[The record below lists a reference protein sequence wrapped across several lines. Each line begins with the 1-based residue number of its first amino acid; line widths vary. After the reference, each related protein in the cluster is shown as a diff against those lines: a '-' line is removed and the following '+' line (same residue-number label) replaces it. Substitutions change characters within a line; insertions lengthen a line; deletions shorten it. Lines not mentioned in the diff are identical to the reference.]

1 MRPHP
6 VTASFL
12 FVHGWS
18 SDASIW
24 DDLRAALPEA
34 WTAVAEAG
42 YFGSPAR
49 RPPVPDGTIV
59 VGHSAGVPELLSDLP
74 AGCAA
79 LVSING
85 FTRFTGSAD
94 HPCGVPARVLDRML
108 LRLDQ
113 DPEATVAAFRAGC
126 GMSGPVPGT
135 LRPERLRTGLLALR
149 DADARGADVRLLAL
163 AGRLDPIVPPALT
176 RACFAEPAIVWHEQA
191 GHLLPC
197 SHPLWCAEQLRAFA
211 A

>member
-1 MRPHP
+1 M
-6 VTASFL
+6 TAASFL
-12 FVHGWS
+12 FLHGWS
-18 SDASIW
+18 GDASMW
-24 DDLRAALPEA
+24 DEVRAALPEA
-34 WTAVAEAG
+34 RTDVIEHGYLGAV
-42 YFGSPAR
+42 PR

-74 AGCAA
+74 AGCAG

-85 FTRFTGSAD
+85 FTRFTAGAD
-94 HPCGVPARVLDRML
+94 HPSGVPARLLDRML

-113 DPEATVAAFRAGC
+113 DPEAAVVAFRARC
-126 GMSGPVPGT
+126 GISGPLAGT
-135 LRPERLRTGLLALR
+135 PRPERLRAGLLALR
-149 DADARGADVRLLAL
+149 DADARGAGVRLLAL

-197 SHPLWCAEQLRAFA
+197 SHPVWCAERLRAFA